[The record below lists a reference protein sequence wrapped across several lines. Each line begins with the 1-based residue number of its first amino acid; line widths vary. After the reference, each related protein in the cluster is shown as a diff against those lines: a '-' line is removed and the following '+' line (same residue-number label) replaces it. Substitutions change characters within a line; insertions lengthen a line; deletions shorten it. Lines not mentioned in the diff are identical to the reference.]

1 MHFNSNGLFIQ
12 LASYATVA
20 AVSYVTG
27 SLTLRK
33 QVEHLVKLS
42 TRELQAYPHAARPIY
57 QDFFNKIKGL
67 VSPGLDSRVL
77 PPGFDSDL

>member
-33 QVEHLVKLS
+33 QVEHLVKLA
-42 TRELQAYPHAARPIY
+42 TRELEANPHAQRPIY
-57 QDFFNKIKGL
+57 QEFFNKIKDM
-67 VSPGLDSRVL
+67 VSPLQSLPPGLDS
-77 PPGFDSDL
+77 DL